1 MKKVMIASL
10 SVLLLL
16 TGCRQIPKLKNGQ
29 EAVVSLTGDKI
40 SVDDL
45 YDEMKNKY
53 ALSMLID
60 MVDEKI
66 LNDKYE
72 ETDEELKYIENQR
85 TNDET
90 YYKYIYAQSY
100 STFDEYARARY
111 GIQDVSE
118 LQEIYR
124 LGYRRNQAVKD
135 YVKGLVTDSEIETYY
150 NDEFIADIE
159 ASHILIT
166 ANYSDDATEEE
177 KTKAEEEALNTAK
190 EVIEKLNNGEDFA
203 ELAKTYS
210 KDGSASEG
218 GALGRFGSGDMV
230 PEFEKAAYALEVGKY
245 TTEPVKTE
253 FGYHIIMKTKEYDKD
268 PIEDAKEEIVE
279 TLADRKISADST
291 LSYKALDELRSD
303 NGMKIEDSDLNSQ
316 YENYVYNTTNQ

>member
-10 SVLLLL
+10 SVMLLL

-29 EAVVSLTGDKI
+29 EAVVSLTNEKI

-66 LNDKYE
+66 LSDKYE

-90 YYKYIYAQSY
+90 YYKFVYAQSY

-124 LGYRRNQAVKD
+124 LSYRRNQAVKD

-166 ANYSDDATEEE
+166 ADYSDDATDEE
-177 KTKAEEEALNTAK
+177 KAKAEEEALNTAK

-230 PEFEKAAYALEVGKY
+230 EEFEKAAYALEVGKY
-245 TTEPVKTE
+245 TTEPVKTQ
-253 FGYHIIMKTKEYDKD
+253 FGYHIILKTKEYDKD

-316 YENYVYNTTNQ
+316 YENYIYNTTNQ

>member
-253 FGYHIIMKTKEYDKD
+253 FGYHIILKTKEYDKD

-316 YENYVYNTTNQ
+316 YENYIYNTTNQ

>member
-111 GIQDVSE
+111 GIQNVSE

-166 ANYSDDATEEE
+166 ANYSDGATEEE

>member
-253 FGYHIIMKTKEYDKD
+253 FGYHIILKTKEYDKD